1 MLRLLLLYISFSLG
15 CAQVRPLTGGE
26 KDTIPP
32 NIINSLPVEFS
43 TNINPDVFFF
53 EFDELVDASKLKEK
67 LIISPYYDGSFD
79 VKAKKNTI
87 SISFDSAFN
96 KNTTYI
102 FSFADGVVDVTE
114 QNPSIRSKYVFSTGG
129 VIDSSYVS
137 GVVRDPLKNEP
148 IKDALVGLYSEKDS
162 LDLFHK
168 KPIYFSSTNEDGLF
182 KIDNVKKGRYSV
194 YAFNDENKNF
204 QAEFKK
210 EKFGFVDSEVE
221 VGESLEK
228 IYIPL
233 FNEDLTPLKLL
244 RARERGSFVEVVFKI
259 CKEALKIS
267 EQKKKDVLAFVEVV
281 FNKDILEYNVY
292 CDERVV
298 FGLTDNN
305 ILTLYQ
311 KTSINDS
318 LLIKIKATDLYKNNL
333 LDSFYV
339 SFNNEIKYEHSLKTS
354 LDLNTQN
361 IDDTVEF
368 TFKTNIPLLD
378 YNFNHI
384 AIKKD
389 TINIPIR
396 FVKYKS
402 KKVNNNTIKGKLYVE
417 SDSVVKYIKD
427 LKEKIIADSLSY
439 KNDSI
444 YRAVTNYYK
453 KQNTSNFDLEIKKGS
468 LYTFNKDSVDAITK
482 ELKVRGAEYYGS
494 LVGNLSVNTDD
505 KNYIVELI
513 NENFSETIINN
524 KSGLDF
530 EFKNIP
536 PGKYLLRV
544 IEDENNN
551 NKWDYFSVKN
561 KKKSERIIYYS
572 NLIEVLSNWSIED
585 LVFDVNESV
594 EKLFFLE
601 E

>member
-244 RARERGSFVEVVFKI
+244 RARERGSFVEVVF
-259 CKEALKIS
+259 
-267 EQKKKDVLAFVEVV
+267 
-281 FNKDILEYNVY
+281 NKDILEYNVC
-292 CDERVV
+292 CDERIV

-311 KTSINDS
+311 KTPINDS

-339 SFNNEIKYEHSLKTS
+339 SFNNEIKYEHNLKTS

-368 TFKTNIPLLD
+368 TFKTNVPLLD
-378 YNFNHI
+378 YNINHI
-384 AIKKD
+384 AVKKD
-389 TINIPIR
+389 TINLPVR

-439 KNDSI
+439 KNDSV
-444 YRAVTNYYK
+444 YRVVSNYYK

-494 LVGNLSVNTDD
+494 LAGNLSVNTDD

>member
-233 FNEDLTPLKLL
+233 FNEDLTPLRLL
-244 RARERGSFVEVVFKI
+244 RARERGSFVEVVF
-259 CKEALKIS
+259 
-267 EQKKKDVLAFVEVV
+267 
-281 FNKDILEYNVY
+281 NKDILEYNVC
-292 CDERVV
+292 CDERIV

-311 KTSINDS
+311 KTPINDS

-339 SFNNEIKYEHSLKTS
+339 SFNNEIKYEHNLKTS

-368 TFKTNIPLLD
+368 TFKTNVPLLD
-378 YNFNHI
+378 YNINHI
-384 AIKKD
+384 AVKKD
-389 TINIPIR
+389 TINLPVR

-439 KNDSI
+439 KNDSV
-444 YRAVTNYYK
+444 YRVVSNYYK

-494 LVGNLSVNTDD
+494 LVGSLSVNTDD

>member
-67 LIISPYYDGSFD
+67 LIISPYYNGSFD
-79 VKAKKNTI
+79 VRAKKNTI

-244 RARERGSFVEVVFKI
+244 RARERGSFVEVVF
-259 CKEALKIS
+259 
-267 EQKKKDVLAFVEVV
+267 
-281 FNKDILEYNVY
+281 NKDILEYNVC
-292 CDERVV
+292 CDERIV

-311 KTSINDS
+311 KTPINDS

-339 SFNNEIKYEHSLKTS
+339 SFNNEIKYEHNLKTS

-368 TFKTNIPLLD
+368 TFKTNVPLLD
-378 YNFNHI
+378 YNINHI
-384 AIKKD
+384 AVKKD
-389 TINIPIR
+389 TINLPVR

-439 KNDSI
+439 KNDSV
-444 YRAVTNYYK
+444 YRVVSNYYK

>member
-244 RARERGSFVEVVFKI
+244 RARERGSFVEVVF
-259 CKEALKIS
+259 
-267 EQKKKDVLAFVEVV
+267 
-281 FNKDILEYNVY
+281 NKDILEYNVC
-292 CDERVV
+292 CDERIV

-311 KTSINDS
+311 KTPINDS

-339 SFNNEIKYEHSLKTS
+339 SFNNEIKYEHNLKTS

-368 TFKTNIPLLD
+368 TFKTNVPLLD
-378 YNFNHI
+378 YNINHI
-384 AIKKD
+384 AVKKD
-389 TINIPIR
+389 TINLPVR

-439 KNDSI
+439 KNDSV
-444 YRAVTNYYK
+444 YRVVSNYYK

-513 NENFSETIINN
+513 KENFSETIINN

>member
-1 MLRLLLLYISFSLG
+1 M
-15 CAQVRPLTGGE
+15 
-26 KDTIPP
+26 
-32 NIINSLPVEFS
+32 
-43 TNINPDVFFF
+43 
-53 EFDELVDASKLKEK
+53 
-67 LIISPYYDGSFD
+67 
-79 VKAKKNTI
+79 
-87 SISFDSAFN
+87 
-96 KNTTYI
+96 
-102 FSFADGVVDVTE
+102 
-114 QNPSIRSKYVFSTGG
+114 
-129 VIDSSYVS
+129 S

-244 RARERGSFVEVVFKI
+244 RARERGSFVEVVF
-259 CKEALKIS
+259 
-267 EQKKKDVLAFVEVV
+267 
-281 FNKDILEYNVY
+281 NKDILEYNVC
-292 CDERVV
+292 CDERIV

-311 KTSINDS
+311 KTPINDS

-339 SFNNEIKYEHSLKTS
+339 SFNNEIKYEHNLKTS

-368 TFKTNIPLLD
+368 TFKTNVPLLD
-378 YNFNHI
+378 YNINHI
-384 AIKKD
+384 AVKKD
-389 TINIPIR
+389 TINLPVR

-439 KNDSI
+439 KNDSV
-444 YRAVTNYYK
+444 YRVVSNYYK

-494 LVGNLSVNTDD
+494 LVGSLSVNTDD

-513 NENFSETIINN
+513 NENFSETITNN

-572 NLIEVLSNWSIED
+572 NIIEGLSNWAIED

>member
-244 RARERGSFVEVVFKI
+244 RARERGSFVEVVF
-259 CKEALKIS
+259 
-267 EQKKKDVLAFVEVV
+267 
-281 FNKDILEYNVY
+281 NKDILEYNVC
-292 CDERVV
+292 CDERIT

-311 KTSINDS
+311 KTPINDS

-396 FVKYKS
+396 FVKHKS

-439 KNDSI
+439 KNDSL
-444 YRAVTNYYK
+444 YRVVSNYYK

>member
-233 FNEDLTPLKLL
+233 FNEDLTPLRLL
-244 RARERGSFVEVVFKI
+244 RARERGSFVEVVF
-259 CKEALKIS
+259 
-267 EQKKKDVLAFVEVV
+267 
-281 FNKDILEYNVY
+281 NKDILEYNVC
-292 CDERVV
+292 CDERIV

-311 KTSINDS
+311 KTPINDS

-339 SFNNEIKYEHSLKTS
+339 SFNNEIKYEHNLKTS

-368 TFKTNIPLLD
+368 TFKTNVPLLD
-378 YNFNHI
+378 YNINHI
-384 AIKKD
+384 AVKKD
-389 TINIPIR
+389 TINLPVR

-439 KNDSI
+439 KNDSV
-444 YRAVTNYYK
+444 YRVVSNYYK

>member
-67 LIISPYYDGSFD
+67 LIISPYYNGSFD

-244 RARERGSFVEVVFKI
+244 RARERGSFVEVVF
-259 CKEALKIS
+259 
-267 EQKKKDVLAFVEVV
+267 
-281 FNKDILEYNVY
+281 NKDILEYNVC
-292 CDERVV
+292 CDERIT

-311 KTSINDS
+311 KTPINDS

-396 FVKYKS
+396 FVKHKS

-439 KNDSI
+439 KNDSV
-444 YRAVTNYYK
+444 YRVVSNYYK

>member
-244 RARERGSFVEVVFKI
+244 RARERGSFVEVVF
-259 CKEALKIS
+259 
-267 EQKKKDVLAFVEVV
+267 
-281 FNKDILEYNVY
+281 NKDILEYNVC
-292 CDERVV
+292 CDERII

-311 KTSINDS
+311 KTPINDS
-318 LLIKIKATDLYKNNL
+318 LLIKLKATDLYKNNL

-427 LKEKIIADSLSY
+427 LKERIIADSLSY

-513 NENFSETIINN
+513 KENFSETIINN

>member
-1 MLRLLLLYISFSLG
+1 MLRLLYLYIGFSLG

-244 RARERGSFVEVVFKI
+244 RARERGSFVEVVF
-259 CKEALKIS
+259 
-267 EQKKKDVLAFVEVV
+267 
-281 FNKDILEYNVY
+281 NKDILEYNVC
-292 CDERVV
+292 CDERIV

-311 KTSINDS
+311 KTPINDS

-368 TFKTNIPLLD
+368 TFKTNVPLLE
-378 YNFNHI
+378 YNINHI
-384 AIKKD
+384 AVKKD
-389 TINIPIR
+389 TINLPIR

-402 KKVNNNTIKGKLYVE
+402 KKVNNNTIKGKLYIE

-427 LKEKIIADSLSY
+427 LKKRIIADSLSY
-439 KNDSI
+439 KNDSV

-494 LVGNLSVNTDD
+494 LVGNLSVNTGD

>member
-244 RARERGSFVEVVFKI
+244 RARERGSFVEVVF
-259 CKEALKIS
+259 
-267 EQKKKDVLAFVEVV
+267 
-281 FNKDILEYNVY
+281 NKDILEYNVC
-292 CDERVV
+292 CDERIV

-311 KTSINDS
+311 KTPINDS

-339 SFNNEIKYEHSLKTS
+339 SFNNEIKYEHNLKTS

-361 IDDTVEF
+361 IDDTVGF
-368 TFKTNIPLLD
+368 TFKTNVPLLD
-378 YNFNHI
+378 YNINHI
-384 AIKKD
+384 AVKKD
-389 TINIPIR
+389 TINLPVR

-402 KKVNNNTIKGKLYVE
+402 KKVNNNTITGKLYVE

-439 KNDSI
+439 KNDSV
-444 YRAVTNYYK
+444 YRVVSNYYK

-482 ELKVRGAEYYGS
+482 ELKVRGTEYYGS
-494 LVGNLSVNTDD
+494 LAGNLSVNTDD

>member
-244 RARERGSFVEVVFKI
+244 RARERGSFVEVVF
-259 CKEALKIS
+259 
-267 EQKKKDVLAFVEVV
+267 
-281 FNKDILEYNVY
+281 NKDILEYNVC
-292 CDERVV
+292 CDERIV

-305 ILTLYQ
+305 ILNLYQ
-311 KTSINDS
+311 KTPINDS

-339 SFNNEIKYEHSLKTS
+339 SFNNEIKYEHNLKTS

-368 TFKTNIPLLD
+368 TFKTNVPLLD
-378 YNFNHI
+378 YNINHI
-384 AIKKD
+384 AVKKD
-389 TINIPIR
+389 TINLPVR

-439 KNDSI
+439 KNDSV
-444 YRAVTNYYK
+444 YRVVSNYYK

-494 LVGNLSVNTDD
+494 LVGSLSVNTDD

>member
-1 MLRLLLLYISFSLG
+1 MLRLLLLYVSFSLG

-96 KNTTYI
+96 KKTTYI

-114 QNPSIRSKYVFSTGG
+114 QNPSIRSKYVFSTGD

-244 RARERGSFVEVVFKI
+244 RARERGSFVEVVF
-259 CKEALKIS
+259 
-267 EQKKKDVLAFVEVV
+267 
-281 FNKDILEYNVY
+281 NKDILEYNVC
-292 CDERVV
+292 CDERIV

-311 KTSINDS
+311 KTPINDS

-339 SFNNEIKYEHSLKTS
+339 SFNNEIKYEHNLKTS

-368 TFKTNIPLLD
+368 TFKTNVPLLD
-378 YNFNHI
+378 YNINHI
-384 AIKKD
+384 AVKKD
-389 TINIPIR
+389 TINLPVR

-402 KKVNNNTIKGKLYVE
+402 KKVNNNTIKGKLYVD

-427 LKEKIIADSLSY
+427 LKERIIADSLSY

-494 LVGNLSVNTDD
+494 LVGSLSVNTDD

-513 NENFSETIINN
+513 KENFSETIINN

>member
-1 MLRLLLLYISFSLG
+1 MLRLLLLYIGFSLG

-244 RARERGSFVEVVFKI
+244 RARERGSFVEVVF
-259 CKEALKIS
+259 
-267 EQKKKDVLAFVEVV
+267 
-281 FNKDILEYNVY
+281 NKDILEYNVC
-292 CDERVV
+292 CDERIV

-311 KTSINDS
+311 KTPINDS

-339 SFNNEIKYEHSLKTS
+339 SFNNEIKYEHNLKTS

-368 TFKTNIPLLD
+368 TFKTNVPLLD
-378 YNFNHI
+378 YNINHI
-384 AIKKD
+384 AVKKD
-389 TINIPIR
+389 TINLPVR

-439 KNDSI
+439 KNDSV
-444 YRAVTNYYK
+444 YRVVSNYYK

-482 ELKVRGAEYYGS
+482 ELKVRGTEYYGS
-494 LVGNLSVNTDD
+494 LAGNLSVNTDD

-536 PGKYLLRV
+536 PGKYLLRI

>member
-43 TNINPDVFFF
+43 TNINPDAFFF

-244 RARERGSFVEVVFKI
+244 RARERGSFVEVVF
-259 CKEALKIS
+259 
-267 EQKKKDVLAFVEVV
+267 
-281 FNKDILEYNVY
+281 NKDILEYNVC
-292 CDERVV
+292 CDERIV

-311 KTSINDS
+311 KTPINDS

-339 SFNNEIKYEHSLKTS
+339 SFNNEIKYEHNLKTS

-361 IDDTVEF
+361 IDDTVGF
-368 TFKTNIPLLD
+368 TFKTNVPLLD
-378 YNFNHI
+378 YNINHI
-384 AIKKD
+384 AVKKD
-389 TINIPIR
+389 TINLPVR

-402 KKVNNNTIKGKLYVE
+402 KKVNNNTIKGKLYVD

-427 LKEKIIADSLSY
+427 LKERIIADSLSY

-494 LVGNLSVNTDD
+494 LAGNLSVNTDD

>member
-244 RARERGSFVEVVFKI
+244 RARERGSFVEVVF
-259 CKEALKIS
+259 
-267 EQKKKDVLAFVEVV
+267 
-281 FNKDILEYNVY
+281 NKDILEYNVC
-292 CDERVV
+292 CDERIT

-311 KTSINDS
+311 KTPINDS

-396 FVKYKS
+396 FVKHKS

>member
-244 RARERGSFVEVVFKI
+244 RARERGSFVEVVF
-259 CKEALKIS
+259 
-267 EQKKKDVLAFVEVV
+267 
-281 FNKDILEYNVY
+281 NKGILEYNVC
-292 CDERVV
+292 CDERIV

-311 KTSINDS
+311 KTPINDS

-339 SFNNEIKYEHSLKTS
+339 SFNNEIKYEHNLKTS

-368 TFKTNIPLLD
+368 TFKTNVPLLD
-378 YNFNHI
+378 YNINHI
-384 AIKKD
+384 AVKKD
-389 TINIPIR
+389 TINLPVR

-439 KNDSI
+439 KNDSV
-444 YRAVTNYYK
+444 YRVVSNYYK

-482 ELKVRGAEYYGS
+482 ELKVRGTEYYGS
-494 LVGNLSVNTDD
+494 LAGNLSVNTDD

>member
-244 RARERGSFVEVVFKI
+244 RARERGSFVEVVF
-259 CKEALKIS
+259 
-267 EQKKKDVLAFVEVV
+267 
-281 FNKDILEYNVY
+281 NKDILEYNVC
-292 CDERVV
+292 CDERIV

-311 KTSINDS
+311 KTPINDS

-339 SFNNEIKYEHSLKTS
+339 SFNNEIKYEHNLKTS

-361 IDDTVEF
+361 IDDTVGF
-368 TFKTNIPLLD
+368 TFKTNVPLLD
-378 YNFNHI
+378 YNINHI
-384 AIKKD
+384 AVKKD
-389 TINIPIR
+389 TINLPVR

-439 KNDSI
+439 KNDSV
-444 YRAVTNYYK
+444 YRVVSNYYK

-494 LVGNLSVNTDD
+494 LVGNLSVNKDD

-513 NENFSETIINN
+513 NEKFSETIINN

>member
-244 RARERGSFVEVVFKI
+244 RARERGSFVEVVF
-259 CKEALKIS
+259 
-267 EQKKKDVLAFVEVV
+267 
-281 FNKDILEYNVY
+281 NKDILEYNVC
-292 CDERVV
+292 CDERIV

-311 KTSINDS
+311 KTPINDS

-339 SFNNEIKYEHSLKTS
+339 SFNNEIKYEHNLKTS

-378 YNFNHI
+378 YNINHI
-384 AIKKD
+384 AVKKD
-389 TINIPIR
+389 TINLPVR

-427 LKEKIIADSLSY
+427 LKERIIADSLSY

>member
-244 RARERGSFVEVVFKI
+244 RARERGSFVEVVF
-259 CKEALKIS
+259 
-267 EQKKKDVLAFVEVV
+267 
-281 FNKDILEYNVY
+281 NKDILEYNVC
-292 CDERVV
+292 CDERIV

-311 KTSINDS
+311 KTPINDS

-339 SFNNEIKYEHSLKTS
+339 SFNNEIKYEHNLKTS

-368 TFKTNIPLLD
+368 TFKTNVPLLD
-378 YNFNHI
+378 YNINHI
-384 AIKKD
+384 AVKKD
-389 TINIPIR
+389 TINLPVR

-427 LKEKIIADSLSY
+427 LKERIIADSLSY

-444 YRAVTNYYK
+444 YKAVTNYYK

-513 NENFSETIINN
+513 KENFSETIINN
-524 KSGLDF
+524 KGGLDF

>member
-244 RARERGSFVEVVFKI
+244 RARERGSFVEVVF
-259 CKEALKIS
+259 
-267 EQKKKDVLAFVEVV
+267 
-281 FNKDILEYNVY
+281 NKDILEYNVC
-292 CDERVV
+292 CDERIV

-311 KTSINDS
+311 KTPINDS

-339 SFNNEIKYEHSLKTS
+339 SFNNEIKYEHNLKTS

-368 TFKTNIPLLD
+368 TFKTNVPLLD

-384 AIKKD
+384 AVKKD
-389 TINIPIR
+389 TINLPVR

-439 KNDSI
+439 KNDSV
-444 YRAVTNYYK
+444 YRVVSNYYK

-494 LVGNLSVNTDD
+494 LAGNLSVNTDD

>member
-244 RARERGSFVEVVFKI
+244 RARERGSFVEVVF
-259 CKEALKIS
+259 
-267 EQKKKDVLAFVEVV
+267 
-281 FNKDILEYNVY
+281 NKDILEYNVC
-292 CDERVV
+292 CDERIV

-311 KTSINDS
+311 KTPINDS

-339 SFNNEIKYEHSLKTS
+339 SFNNEIKYEHNLKTS

-368 TFKTNIPLLD
+368 TFKTNVPLLD
-378 YNFNHI
+378 YNINHI
-384 AIKKD
+384 AVKKD
-389 TINIPIR
+389 TINLPVR
-396 FVKYKS
+396 FVKHKS

-439 KNDSI
+439 KNDSV
-444 YRAVTNYYK
+444 YRVVSNYYK

-494 LVGNLSVNTDD
+494 LAGNLSVNTGD

>member
-244 RARERGSFVEVVFKI
+244 RARERGSFVEVVF
-259 CKEALKIS
+259 
-267 EQKKKDVLAFVEVV
+267 
-281 FNKDILEYNVY
+281 NKDILKYNVC
-292 CDERVV
+292 CDERII

-311 KTSINDS
+311 KTPINDS

-339 SFNNEIKYEHSLKTS
+339 SFNNEIKYEHNLKTS

-368 TFKTNIPLLD
+368 TFKTNVPLLD
-378 YNFNHI
+378 YNINHI
-384 AIKKD
+384 AVKKD
-389 TINIPIR
+389 TINLPVR

-439 KNDSI
+439 KNDSV
-444 YRAVTNYYK
+444 YRVVSNYYK
-453 KQNTSNFDLEIKKGS
+453 KQNTSNFDLEIKKGA

-513 NENFSETIINN
+513 KENFSETIINN

>member
-96 KNTTYI
+96 KKTTYI

-244 RARERGSFVEVVFKI
+244 RARERGSFVEVVF
-259 CKEALKIS
+259 
-267 EQKKKDVLAFVEVV
+267 
-281 FNKDILEYNVY
+281 NKDILEYNVC
-292 CDERVV
+292 CDERIV

-311 KTSINDS
+311 KTPINDS

-339 SFNNEIKYEHSLKTS
+339 SFNNKIKYEHNLKTS

-368 TFKTNIPLLD
+368 TFKTNVPLLD
-378 YNFNHI
+378 YNINHI
-384 AIKKD
+384 AVKKD
-389 TINIPIR
+389 TINLPVR

-494 LVGNLSVNTDD
+494 LVGNLSVNKDD

-572 NLIEVLSNWSIED
+572 NIIEVLSNWSIED

>member
-87 SISFDSAFN
+87 SISFDSAFY

-168 KPIYFSSTNEDGLF
+168 KPIYFYSTNEDGLF

-244 RARERGSFVEVVFKI
+244 RARERGSFVEVVF
-259 CKEALKIS
+259 
-267 EQKKKDVLAFVEVV
+267 
-281 FNKDILEYNVY
+281 NKDILEYNVC
-292 CDERVV
+292 CDERIV

-311 KTSINDS
+311 KTPINDS

-339 SFNNEIKYEHSLKTS
+339 SFNNEIKYEHNLKTS

-368 TFKTNIPLLD
+368 TFKTNVPLLD
-378 YNFNHI
+378 YNINHI
-384 AIKKD
+384 AVKKD
-389 TINIPIR
+389 TINLPVR

-439 KNDSI
+439 KNDSV
-444 YRAVTNYYK
+444 YRVVSNYYK

-482 ELKVRGAEYYGS
+482 ELKVRGTEYYGS
-494 LVGNLSVNTDD
+494 LAGNLSVNTDD

>member
-244 RARERGSFVEVVFKI
+244 RARERGSFVEVVF
-259 CKEALKIS
+259 
-267 EQKKKDVLAFVEVV
+267 
-281 FNKDILEYNVY
+281 NKDILEYNVC
-292 CDERVV
+292 CDERIV

-311 KTSINDS
+311 KTPINDS

-339 SFNNEIKYEHSLKTS
+339 SFNNEIKYEHNLKTS

-368 TFKTNIPLLD
+368 TFKTNVPLLD

-384 AIKKD
+384 AVKKD
-389 TINIPIR
+389 TINLPVR

-402 KKVNNNTIKGKLYVE
+402 KKVNNNTIKGKLYVD

-427 LKEKIIADSLSY
+427 LKERIIADSLSY

-494 LVGNLSVNTDD
+494 LAGNLSVNTGD

>member
-244 RARERGSFVEVVFKI
+244 RARERGSFVEVVF
-259 CKEALKIS
+259 
-267 EQKKKDVLAFVEVV
+267 
-281 FNKDILEYNVY
+281 NKDILEYNVC
-292 CDERVV
+292 CDERIT

-311 KTSINDS
+311 KTPINDS

-396 FVKYKS
+396 FVKHKS
-402 KKVNNNTIKGKLYVE
+402 KKVNNNTIKGKLYVD

>member
-32 NIINSLPVEFS
+32 NIINSLPVELS

-244 RARERGSFVEVVFKI
+244 RARERGSFVEVVF
-259 CKEALKIS
+259 
-267 EQKKKDVLAFVEVV
+267 
-281 FNKDILEYNVY
+281 NKDILEYNVC
-292 CDERVV
+292 CDERIV

-311 KTSINDS
+311 K
-318 LLIKIKATDLYKNNL
+318 
-333 LDSFYV
+333 
-339 SFNNEIKYEHSLKTS
+339 KT
-354 LDLNTQN
+354 
-361 IDDTVEF
+361 
-368 TFKTNIPLLD
+368 
-378 YNFNHI
+378 H
-384 AIKKD
+384 
-389 TINIPIR
+389 
-396 FVKYKS
+396 
-402 KKVNNNTIKGKLYVE
+402 
-417 SDSVVKYIKD
+417 
-427 LKEKIIADSLSY
+427 
-439 KNDSI
+439 
-444 YRAVTNYYK
+444 
-453 KQNTSNFDLEIKKGS
+453 
-468 LYTFNKDSVDAITK
+468 
-482 ELKVRGAEYYGS
+482 
-494 LVGNLSVNTDD
+494 
-505 KNYIVELI
+505 
-513 NENFSETIINN
+513 
-524 KSGLDF
+524 
-530 EFKNIP
+530 
-536 PGKYLLRV
+536 
-544 IEDENNN
+544 
-551 NKWDYFSVKN
+551 
-561 KKKSERIIYYS
+561 
-572 NLIEVLSNWSIED
+572 
-585 LVFDVNESV
+585 
-594 EKLFFLE
+594 
-601 E
+601 

>member
-244 RARERGSFVEVVFKI
+244 RARERGSFVEVVF
-259 CKEALKIS
+259 
-267 EQKKKDVLAFVEVV
+267 
-281 FNKDILEYNVY
+281 NKDILEYNVC
-292 CDERVV
+292 CDERIV

-311 KTSINDS
+311 KTPINDS

-339 SFNNEIKYEHSLKTS
+339 SFNNEIKYEHNLKTS

-368 TFKTNIPLLD
+368 TFKTNVPLLD
-378 YNFNHI
+378 YNINHI
-384 AIKKD
+384 AVKKD
-389 TINIPIR
+389 TINLPVR

-439 KNDSI
+439 KNDSV
-444 YRAVTNYYK
+444 YRVVSNYYK

>member
-233 FNEDLTPLKLL
+233 FNEDLTPLRLL
-244 RARERGSFVEVVFKI
+244 RARERGSFVEVVF
-259 CKEALKIS
+259 
-267 EQKKKDVLAFVEVV
+267 
-281 FNKDILEYNVY
+281 NKDILEYNVC
-292 CDERVV
+292 CDERIV

-311 KTSINDS
+311 KTPINDS
-318 LLIKIKATDLYKNNL
+318 LLIKIKAADLYKNNL

-339 SFNNEIKYEHSLKTS
+339 SFNNEIKYEHNLKTS

-427 LKEKIIADSLSY
+427 LKERIIADSLSY

-505 KNYIVELI
+505 KIYIVELI
-513 NENFSETIINN
+513 KENFSETIINN

>member
-244 RARERGSFVEVVFKI
+244 RARERGSFVEVVF
-259 CKEALKIS
+259 
-267 EQKKKDVLAFVEVV
+267 
-281 FNKDILEYNVY
+281 NKDILEYNVC
-292 CDERVV
+292 CDERIV

-311 KTSINDS
+311 KTPINDS

-339 SFNNEIKYEHSLKTS
+339 SFNNEIKYEHNLKTS

-368 TFKTNIPLLD
+368 TFKTNVPLLD
-378 YNFNHI
+378 YNINHI
-384 AIKKD
+384 AVKKD
-389 TINIPIR
+389 TINLPVR

-402 KKVNNNTIKGKLYVE
+402 KKVNNNTIKGKLYVD

-427 LKEKIIADSLSY
+427 LKERIIADSLSY

-494 LVGNLSVNTDD
+494 LAGNLSVNTGD

>member
-32 NIINSLPVEFS
+32 NIINSLPVELS

-244 RARERGSFVEVVFKI
+244 RARERGSFVEVVF
-259 CKEALKIS
+259 
-267 EQKKKDVLAFVEVV
+267 
-281 FNKDILEYNVY
+281 NKDILEYNVC
-292 CDERVV
+292 CDERIV
-298 FGLTDNN
+298 FGLPDNN

-311 KTSINDS
+311 KTPINDS

-339 SFNNEIKYEHSLKTS
+339 SFNNEIKYEHSLITS

-368 TFKTNIPLLD
+368 TFKTNVPLLD
-378 YNFNHI
+378 YNINHI
-384 AIKKD
+384 AVKKD
-389 TINIPIR
+389 TINLPVR

-439 KNDSI
+439 KNDSV
-444 YRAVTNYYK
+444 YRVVSNYYK

-494 LVGNLSVNTDD
+494 LVGNLSVNTGD

>member
-244 RARERGSFVEVVFKI
+244 RARERGSFVEVVF
-259 CKEALKIS
+259 
-267 EQKKKDVLAFVEVV
+267 
-281 FNKDILEYNVY
+281 NKDILEYNVC
-292 CDERVV
+292 CDERIV

-311 KTSINDS
+311 KTPINDS

-339 SFNNEIKYEHSLKTS
+339 SFNNEIKYEHNLKTS

-368 TFKTNIPLLD
+368 TFKTNVPLLD
-378 YNFNHI
+378 YNINHI
-384 AIKKD
+384 AVKKD
-389 TINIPIR
+389 TINLPVR
-396 FVKYKS
+396 FVKHKS

-427 LKEKIIADSLSY
+427 LKEKIIGDSLSY
-439 KNDSI
+439 KNDSV
-444 YRAVTNYYK
+444 YRVVSNYYK

-482 ELKVRGAEYYGS
+482 ELKVRGTEYYGS
-494 LVGNLSVNTDD
+494 LAGNLSVNTDD

>member
-244 RARERGSFVEVVFKI
+244 RARERGSFVEVVF
-259 CKEALKIS
+259 
-267 EQKKKDVLAFVEVV
+267 
-281 FNKDILEYNVY
+281 NKDILEYNVC
-292 CDERVV
+292 CDERIV

-311 KTSINDS
+311 KTPINDS

-339 SFNNEIKYEHSLKTS
+339 SFNNEIKYEHNLKTS

-368 TFKTNIPLLD
+368 TFKTNVPLLD
-378 YNFNHI
+378 YNINHI
-384 AIKKD
+384 AVKKD
-389 TINIPIR
+389 TINLPVR
-396 FVKYKS
+396 FVKHKS

-439 KNDSI
+439 KNDSV
-444 YRAVTNYYK
+444 YRVVSNYYK

-494 LVGNLSVNTDD
+494 LAGNLSVNTGD

-561 KKKSERIIYYS
+561 KKNSERIIYYS

>member
-1 MLRLLLLYISFSLG
+1 MLRLFLLYISFSLG

-244 RARERGSFVEVVFKI
+244 RARERGSFVEVVF
-259 CKEALKIS
+259 
-267 EQKKKDVLAFVEVV
+267 
-281 FNKDILEYNVY
+281 NKDILEYNVC
-292 CDERVV
+292 CDERIV

-311 KTSINDS
+311 KTPINDS

-368 TFKTNIPLLD
+368 TFKTNVPLLD

-396 FVKYKS
+396 FVKHKS
-402 KKVNNNTIKGKLYVE
+402 KKVNNNTITGKLYVE

-427 LKEKIIADSLSY
+427 LKERIIADSLSY

>member
-79 VKAKKNTI
+79 VKVKKNTI

-244 RARERGSFVEVVFKI
+244 RARERGSFVEVVF
-259 CKEALKIS
+259 
-267 EQKKKDVLAFVEVV
+267 
-281 FNKDILEYNVY
+281 NKDILEYNVC
-292 CDERVV
+292 CDERIV

-311 KTSINDS
+311 KTPINDS

-339 SFNNEIKYEHSLKTS
+339 SFNNEIKYEHNLKTS

-378 YNFNHI
+378 YSFNHI

-427 LKEKIIADSLSY
+427 LKERIIADSLSY

-513 NENFSETIINN
+513 KENFSETIINN

>member
-1 MLRLLLLYISFSLG
+1 MLRLLLLYLCFSLG

-53 EFDELVDASKLKEK
+53 EFDELIDASNLKEK
-67 LIISPYYDGSFD
+67 LIISPYYEGSFD
-79 VKAKKNTI
+79 VKTKKNTI
-87 SISFDSAFN
+87 NISFDSAFN
-96 KNTTYI
+96 NNTTYI

-114 QNPSIRSKYVFSTGG
+114 QNPSIRSKYVFSTGAI
-129 VIDSSYVS
+129 IDSSYVS
-137 GVVRDPLKNEP
+137 GVVLDPLKNEP
-148 IKDALVGLYSEKDS
+148 IKDVLVGLYSEKDS

-168 KPIYFSSTNEDGLF
+168 KPIYFSSTNEQGFF

-194 YAFNDENKNF
+194 YAFNDENNNF

-210 EKFGFVDSEVE
+210 EKFGFIKNELE

-244 RARERGSFVEVVFKI
+244 RTRERGS
-259 CKEALKIS
+259 
-267 EQKKKDVLAFVEVV
+267 FVEVV
-281 FNKDILEYNVY
+281 FNKDILEYNVC
-292 CDERVV
+292 CDERIV
-298 FGLTDNN
+298 FSLTDNN

-311 KTSINDS
+311 KTPINDS
-318 LLIKIKATDLYKNNL
+318 VSIKVKATDLYKNNL

-339 SFNNEIKYEHSLKTS
+339 SFNNETKYEHNLKTS

-368 TFKTNIPLLD
+368 TFKTNVPLLD
-378 YNFNHI
+378 YNINHI

-389 TINIPIR
+389 TINIPVR

-402 KKVNNNTIKGKLYVE
+402 KKINNNTITGKLYIE
-417 SDSVVKYIKD
+417 SDSVVRYIKG
-427 LKEKIIADSLSY
+427 LKEKVIADSLAY

-444 YRAVTNYYK
+444 YRVVTNYYK
-453 KQNTSNFDLEIKKGS
+453 KLNTSSFDLEIKKGS
-468 LYTFNKDSVDAITK
+468 LFTFNKDTIDYISK
-482 ELKVRGAEYYGS
+482 ELKVRGPEYYGS
-494 LVGNLSVNTDD
+494 LIGNLLVSRDD
-505 KNYIVELI
+505 KNYIVELV

-524 KSGLDF
+524 KKGLDF

-544 IEDENNN
+544 FEDKNNN
-551 NKWDYFSVKN
+551 NKWDYFSIKD
-561 KKKSERIIYYS
+561 KKESERIVYYS
-572 NLIEVLSNWSIED
+572 NIIEVLSNWTIEGV
-585 LVFDVNESV
+585 VFDVNESV
-594 EKLFFLE
+594 ESLFFLKE
-601 E
+601 EK

>member
-244 RARERGSFVEVVFKI
+244 RARERGSFVEVVF
-259 CKEALKIS
+259 
-267 EQKKKDVLAFVEVV
+267 
-281 FNKDILEYNVY
+281 NKDILEYNVC
-292 CDERVV
+292 CDERIV

-311 KTSINDS
+311 KTPINDS

-339 SFNNEIKYEHSLKTS
+339 SFNNEIKYEHSLITS

-361 IDDTVEF
+361 IADTVAF

-378 YNFNHI
+378 YSFNHI
-384 AIKKD
+384 TIKKD

-396 FVKYKS
+396 FVKQKS
-402 KKVNNNTIKGKLYVE
+402 KKVNNNTITGKLYVE

-427 LKEKIIADSLSY
+427 LKERIIADSLSY
-439 KNDSI
+439 INDSI
-444 YRAVTNYYK
+444 YRAVSNYYK

-494 LVGNLSVNTDD
+494 LVGNLSVNTGD